1 MFTRTQEILGQQVL
15 EQLQQVRV
23 ILFGV
28 GGVGGWC
35 AESLI
40 RTGVQHLTLVDFDQI
55 ALSNLNRQLVAT
67 YDAIGLPKVEQM
79 RQRLLSINPNADIQ
93 TICQRYDE
101 DSASQ
106 YVFDHYDYV
115 IDAID
120 TLDAKALLIHQ
131 ATCSSATLFSSMGAG
146 RKLDATRIR
155 TTEFWKVSGC
165 PLARALR
172 NKMRK
177 SGHMPQKK
185 FQCVYSDEISSESGT
200 IAPIV
205 GVFGMYLS
213 HLLIQD
219 IIRKANEQE

>member
-1 MFTRTQEILGQQVL
+1 MFTRTQEILGQQVF

-101 DSASQ
+101 NSASQ

-177 SGHMPQKK
+177 NGRLPQKK
-185 FQCVYSDEISSESGT
+185 FQCVYSDEISSDSGT
-200 IAPIV
+200 LAPIV

-219 IIRKANEQE
+219 LVQKTNGQ